1 MPRLLDH
8 TVARRSARRIAPVL
22 FVAAALHACS
32 DPAPGDPM
40 VVNFDGPGLASPA
53 VSLSASR
60 GGFAA
65 SADRT
70 EQAASPSR
78 AQDSASRMLI
88 RRGSVVVRV
97 DSLEPA
103 MEAVRALATALGG
116 HIGNVSVM
124 AGEYQVRSATLQ
136 LRVPVE
142 RFDSALV
149 GLTPIGRV
157 EASHVSAEDVGE
169 EFADVSARMANSRRL
184 EDRLVTLLRTQ
195 TGKLEDVL
203 AVERELARV
212 RQEIESTEARIRYL
226 RTNVALSTIDVTVTE
241 RAPLVGQNPGRNVVV
256 QSFVNAWRNTLR
268 FIAFGIESLGFIL
281 PLVAIVLGWRQI
293 SRRRR
298 TRGDPRSDG

>member
-1 MPRLLDH
+1 MVNSDSQG
-8 TVARRSARRIAPVL
+8 SALPAE
-22 FVAAALHACS
+22 A
-32 DPAPGDPM
+32 PAPASAQRA
-40 VVNFDGPGLASPA
+40 GLASDFRRERPAA
-53 VSLSASR
+53 VS
-60 GGFAA
+60 
-65 SADRT
+65 
-70 EQAASPSR
+70 
-78 AQDSASRMLI
+78 QDSIASSTRMLI

-103 MEAVRALATALGG
+103 MEAVRALAASLGG
-116 HIGNVSVM
+116 HVGNVSVR
-124 AGEYQVRSATLQ
+124 AGEFEVRSATLQ
-136 LRVPVE
+136 LRIPVA

-212 RQEIESTEARIRYL
+212 RQEIESTEARMRYL

-281 PLVAIVLGWRQI
+281 PLVAIALVGRQI